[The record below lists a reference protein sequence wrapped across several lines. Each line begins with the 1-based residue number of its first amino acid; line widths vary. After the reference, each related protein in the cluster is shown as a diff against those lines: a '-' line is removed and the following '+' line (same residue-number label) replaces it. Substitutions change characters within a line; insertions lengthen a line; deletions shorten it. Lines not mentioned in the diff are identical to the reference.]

1 MGRTLVIGDI
11 HGGNKAL
18 VQVLERAELKQSDTL
33 IFLGDYVDGWSESF
47 EVVETL
53 MALAKEFKCVFLK
66 GNHESL
72 FLKWLLKHEQNL
84 LWEKH
89 GGKATMSSYENRSG
103 ADINRHIAFF
113 ESLPLYYVDDQN
125 RLFVHAGFS
134 HIRGAEQE
142 YDKEHLVWDRTLWE
156 VALSLDPELEKNSV
170 FYPKRLLVYKE
181 IFIGHTPVSYIGEQ
195 TPVNRANVWNVDT
208 SAAFK
213 GKVSALD
220 IQTKEFF
227 QSDHVYKLYPKELGR
242 NVI

>member
-11 HGGNKAL
+11 HGGYQAL
-18 VQVLERAELKQSDTL
+18 IQVLERAQIKQTDTL

-47 EVVETL
+47 EVVEEL
-53 MALAKEFKCVFLK
+53 ISLAQRHHCVFLK

-72 FLKWLLKHEQNL
+72 FLKWLLEKKRNL

-89 GGKATMSSYENRSG
+89 GGKATIKSYEHRSELE
-103 ADINRHIAFF
+103 INKHITFF
-113 ESLPLYYVDDQN
+113 KSLSLYHIDGEN

-134 HIRGAEQE
+134 HIRGVEEE

-156 VALSLDPELEKNSV
+156 TVLSLDKALPKDSM

-181 IFIGHTPVSYIGEQ
+181 IFIGHTPVCYIAEQ
-195 TPVNRANVWNVDT
+195 IPVNRANVWNVDT

-220 IQTKEFF
+220 IDTKEFY
-227 QSDHVYKLYPKELGR
+227 QSDCVYKLYPKELGR
-242 NVI
+242 NGI